1 MSEHLSHNNVF
12 LEFQSPEDMEPADQE
27 LLIAARNAMKLA
39 YSPYSH
45 FLVGAAVRVEDGSI
59 IPGANQENASYGL
72 VICAERSTLFTA
84 NNLGY
89 GDKVKAIAIM
99 AKGEDFETDKPVA
112 PCGACRQVLK
122 EFLDRAGQ
130 PIKIIFSGST
140 GPIHKYESI
149 DELLPASF
157 GPRDLN
163 IQI

>member
-72 VICAERSTLFTA
+72 VICAE
-84 NNLGY
+84 
-89 GDKVKAIAIM
+89 
-99 AKGEDFETDKPVA
+99 
-112 PCGACRQVLK
+112 
-122 EFLDRAGQ
+122 
-130 PIKIIFSGST
+130 
-140 GPIHKYESI
+140 
-149 DELLPASF
+149 
-157 GPRDLN
+157 
-163 IQI
+163 